1 MFTFIIFVLLLGVLV
16 LVHELGHFVSAIRLG
31 VEVEEF
37 GIGFPPRLFSFK
49 RKGVLYSINLLPLGG
64 FVKIKG
70 ENGEDDKN
78 PRSFVN
84 QKTWKKSLILSAGVL
99 MNFLIAFILLSL
111 GFMIGT
117 PTALGPNDLAAEQI
131 KDKGVVVIEV
141 LDNSPADFAGL
152 EVGDKL
158 IKIDNQEVQNSDF
171 IYNFIKEHQTQELS
185 LLVERADNVIE
196 MKAQPKSI
204 DGSEPILGLGM
215 LDVGVVS
222 YGFFDSLWQGLKTTV
237 AMTWQVLAAFGNLLK
252 DLITTGHL
260 SAGLSGPVGV
270 AIMTGQVARLGLIY
284 IMNFAAILSINLAV
298 LNILPFPALDGGR
311 LAFVL
316 LEKVRGKKLNEKIEA
331 IIHNSGFALLMLL
344 IVVITWRDVAKYGDQ
359 IWQGIKNIF

>member
-1 MFTFIIFVLLLGVLV
+1 MFTLIVFVLLLGVLV
-16 LVHELGHFVSAIRLG
+16 LVHELGHFLTAIRLG
-31 VEVEEF
+31 VDVEEF

-49 RKGVLYSINLLPLGG
+49 RKGILYSINLLPLGG

-70 ENGEDDKN
+70 ENGDDLNN
-78 PRSFVN
+78 PKSFVN

-99 MNFLIAFILLSL
+99 MNFVTAFVLLTL
-111 GFMIGT
+111 GFMIGM
-117 PTALGPNDLAAEQI
+117 PQAIDPQSDLSQF
-131 KDKGVVVIEV
+131 KDRGVVIIEV
-141 LDNSPADFAGL
+141 LENSAADKAGL
-152 EVGDKL
+152 EIGDRL
-158 IKIDNQEVQNSDF
+158 VKIDDQVITDSDF
-171 IYNFIKEHQTQELS
+171 VYSFIKEHSDQELN
-185 LLVERADNVIE
+185 LAINRANESKEI
-196 MKAQPKSI
+196 KAKPEVMP
-204 DGSEPILGLGM
+204 DGTEPILGLGM

-222 YGFFDSLWQGLKTTV
+222 YGFFASIWQGLQSV
-237 AMTWQVLAAFGNLLK
+237 VSMTWQILSAFGNLLK

-284 IMNFAAILSINLAV
+284 IMNFAAILSLNLAV

-311 LAFVL
+311 LMFVL
-316 LEKVRGKKLNEKIEA
+316 LEKVRGKKLNESVEA

-344 IVVITWRDVAKYGDQ
+344 IVFITWRDVVQYGDQ